1 MTFLDVYEIIVPIL
15 TIAALLYAGIE
26 DILFREVRREIVW
39 ILMIGIGIILD
50 ILYILFQLK
59 AFIYHNKFICFC

>member
-26 DILFREVRREIVW
+26 DLLFREVRREIVW
-39 ILMIGIGIILD
+39 ILMIGVGVVLD
-50 ILYILFQLK
+50 ILYIVF
-59 AFIYHNKFICFC
+59 FVGRC